1 MDQPTL
7 DFSHI
12 SPVRTYSQKKKGQSA
27 LRLYIDTFVHPNSI
41 TVRSCYYIIN
51 RTTVINWKLFTLI
64 TWPSWIHIQWTPDD
78 TASSYPFT
86 EVITCHQYIMFRD
99 M

>member
-1 MDQPTL
+1 MSMKSLIEIEGISVRLVGVFNIIKIWIGQL

-41 TVRSCYYIIN
+41 TVRSRSYIIN
-51 RTTVINWKLFTLI
+51 RL
-64 TWPSWIHIQWTPDD
+64 Q
-78 TASSYPFT
+78 
-86 EVITCHQYIMFRD
+86 
-99 M
+99 